1 MIRRKIIGVFLL
13 YAFLLPAFSFGQAT
27 PRIYEAPKEVLDKIR
42 EEGTQN
48 SQVMQT
54 LSYLSDVVGPRLTA
68 SPGMKRGNDW
78 TRDTLAKWGLQ
89 NAHLEAW
96 GPFGRGWTLKRFSAQ
111 IDGPTAIPLIAY
123 PKAWSPGT
131 DVLIPAPV
139 APPVDPKAKKG
150 KTPPPPAAPANPSTA
165 YTSEVVR
172 FNANNEADL
181 EQYKGKLKGKIVLIG
196 AMRDVAARFDAP
208 GKRYTEKELLD
219 LADAPDPAAPRT
231 GGSAG
236 RAGGPGAAGGPNNF
250 QQAAQFNARRFRF
263 LADESAAIL
272 LDQAR
277 GDGGTMFVQSATAVQ
292 LPPAAAGAP
301 ASPPARLYDKGTKIP
316 IQVSVS
322 AEHFNRVAR
331 MIDAGEKVTAT
342 IDLAVEYQD
351 TDLNGYNTVAEIP
364 GSDKADELVML
375 GGHLDS
381 WHSGTGATDN
391 GAGCAVMMEAVR
403 ILQTLGLKPR
413 RTIRIALWTGEE
425 QGLLGSRAYVKQH
438 FGYLGDG
445 STPAFG
451 GGGGGGGGNNAN
463 ATPPKLTRLPEYDKL
478 SAYFNIDNGTGKIR
492 GIYEQGN
499 DNVRPTFRQWFNAF
513 RSPSWYDSAKYD
525 KDKLDMSASTISI
538 SNTGGTDHQSFDAI
552 GLPGFQFIQDEIE
565 YNQRT
570 HHSNMDVFD
579 RIQADDM
586 KQMAIIL
593 ATFVYQTAMMDD
605 KIPKKNN
612 APQ

>member
-1 MIRRKIIGVFLL
+1 MHRRKILGVFLL
-13 YAFLLPAFSFGQAT
+13 YAFLLPTVTFGQT
-27 PRIYEAPKEVLDKIR
+27 SPKIYEAPKETLDKIR
-42 EEGTQN
+42 EEGTKN
-48 SQVMQT
+48 SQIMKT
-54 LSYLSDVVGPRLTA
+54 LGYLSDVIGPRLTA
-68 SPGMKRGNDW
+68 SPGMKRANDW
-78 TRDTLAKWGLQ
+78 TRDTLTSFGLQ

-96 GPFGRGWTLKRFSAQ
+96 GPFGRGWTLKRFSAMV
-111 IDGPTAIPLIAY
+111 DGPTAFPLIAY

-131 DVLIPAPV
+131 DTLIPPP
-139 APPVDPKAKKG
+139 PPVDPKAKG
-150 KTPPPPAAPANPSTA
+150 KAAAPAPAVPATTA
-165 YTSEVVR
+165 FTGDVVR
-172 FNANNEADL
+172 FSANNDAEL
-181 EQYKGKLKGKIVLIG
+181 EQYKGKLKGKIVMMG

-208 GKRYTEKELLD
+208 GKRYTEAELLA
-219 LADAPDPAAPRT
+219 LADAPDPAAPRPPVNRP
-231 GGSAG
+231 AG
-236 RAGGPGAAGGPNNF
+236 ATGGPGGQNAF
-250 QQAAQFNARRFRF
+250 QFNAARFRF
-263 LADESAAIL
+263 LADEGAAIII
-272 LDQAR
+272 DQAR
-277 GDGGTMFVQSATAVQ
+277 GDGGTMFVSQATAVQ
-292 LPPAAAGAP
+292 PPAAAAGATPNP
-301 ASPPARLYDKGTKIP
+301 AARIYDKGTKIP
-316 IQVSVS
+316 IQVTVA
-322 AEHFNRVAR
+322 AEHYNRLAR
-331 MIDAGEKVTAT
+331 MVDAGEKVTAT
-342 IDLAVEYQD
+342 IDVAVEYQD
-351 TDLNGYNTVAEIP
+351 ADLNGYNTVAEIP
-364 GSDKADELVML
+364 GTDKADELVML

-403 ILQTLGLKPR
+403 ILKAIGVQPR

-445 STPAFG
+445 TTPAFGG

-463 ATPPKLTRLPEYDKL
+463 ATPPKLTKLAEYDKL

-499 DNVRPTFRQWFNAF
+499 DNVRPIFRQWFGAF
-513 RSPSWYDSAKYD
+513 RDPKWFDANG
-525 KDKLDMSASTISI
+525 KLDMSANTISI
-538 SNTGGTDHQSFDAI
+538 SNTGGTDHQSFDAV

-605 KIPKKNN
+605 KMPKKNN
-612 APQ
+612 APR

>member
-1 MIRRKIIGVFLL
+1 MLRRKIAGVLL
-13 YAFLLPAFSFGQAT
+13 IHAFLLPAFTLGQTA
-27 PRIYEAPKEVLDKIR
+27 PKIYEAPKDVLDKIR
-42 EEGTQN
+42 DEGTKN

-54 LSYLSDVVGPRLTA
+54 LSYLSDVIGPRLTA
-68 SPGMKRGNDW
+68 SPGMKRGNEW

-89 NAHLEAW
+89 NAHLESW
-96 GPFGRGWTLKRFSAQ
+96 GPFGRGWTLKRFTAQ
-111 IDGPTAIPLIAY
+111 VDGPTAIPLIAY

-131 DVLIPAPV
+131 DTLIPPP
-139 APPVDPKAKKG
+139 PPVDPKAKG
-150 KTPPPPAAPANPSTA
+150 KPMMMMPANPSTA
-165 YTSEVVR
+165 YTGEVVR
-172 FNANNEADL
+172 FNANTEAEL
-181 EQYKGKLKGKIVLIG
+181 EQYRGKLKGKIVMIG
-196 AMRDVAARFDAP
+196 AIRDVPARFEAP

-219 LADAPDPAAPRT
+219 LADAPDPAAPRPAT
-231 GGSAG
+231 PRPGGAG
-236 RAGGPGAAGGPNNF
+236 PGGPGGAGAF
-250 QQAAQFNARRFRF
+250 QFNAARFRF
-263 LADESAAIL
+263 LADEGAAIL
-272 LDQAR
+272 LDAAR

-292 LPPAAAGAP
+292 PPAAAAGAP
-301 ASPPARLYDKGTKIP
+301 ANPPARIYDKGTKVP
-316 IQVSVS
+316 IQVSV
-322 AEHFNRVAR
+322 AVEHFNRMAR

-342 IDLAVEYQD
+342 IDVAVEYQD
-351 TDLNGYNTVAEIP
+351 ADLNGYNTIAELP
-364 GSDKADELVML
+364 GTDKADEVVML

-391 GAGCAVMMEAVR
+391 AAGCSVMMEAMR

-451 GGGGGGGGNNAN
+451 GGGGGGGNAN
-463 ATPPKLTRLPEYDKL
+463 AAPPKLTKLAEYDKF
-478 SAYFNIDNGTGKIR
+478 SSYFNIDNGTGKIR

-499 DNVRPTFRQWFNAF
+499 DNVRPIFRQWLSSF
-513 RSPSWYDSAKYD
+513 RNPAWYDAAKFD
-525 KDKLDMSASTISI
+525 KDKIDMSANTISI
-538 SNTGGTDHQSFDAI
+538 ANTGGTDHQSFDAI

-586 KQMAIIL
+586 KQMSIIL
-593 ATFVYQTAMMDD
+593 AAFVYQAAMMDE
-605 KIPKKNN
+605 KMPKKNN

>member
-1 MIRRKIIGVFLL
+1 MHRRKILGVFLL
-13 YAFLLPAFSFGQAT
+13 YAFLLPTVTFGQT
-27 PRIYEAPKEVLDKIR
+27 SPKIYEAPKETLDKIR
-42 EEGTQN
+42 EEGTKN
-48 SQVMQT
+48 SQIMKT
-54 LSYLSDVVGPRLTA
+54 LGYLSDVIGPRLTA
-68 SPGMKRGNDW
+68 SPGMKRANDW
-78 TRDTLAKWGLQ
+78 TRDTLTSFGLQ

-96 GPFGRGWTLKRFSAQ
+96 GPFGRGWTLKRFSAMV
-111 IDGPTAIPLIAY
+111 DGPTAFPLIAY

-131 DVLIPAPV
+131 DTLISPP
-139 APPVDPKAKKG
+139 PPVDPKAKG
-150 KTPPPPAAPANPSTA
+150 KAAAPAPAVPATTA
-165 YTSEVVR
+165 FTGDVVR
-172 FNANNEADL
+172 FSANNDAEL
-181 EQYKGKLKGKIVLIG
+181 EQYKGKLKGKIVMMG

-208 GKRYTEKELLD
+208 GKRYTEAELLA
-219 LADAPDPAAPRT
+219 LADAPDPAAPRPPVNRP
-231 GGSAG
+231 AG
-236 RAGGPGAAGGPNNF
+236 ATGGPGGQNAF
-250 QQAAQFNARRFRF
+250 QFNAARFRF
-263 LADESAAIL
+263 LADEGAAIII
-272 LDQAR
+272 DQAR
-277 GDGGTMFVQSATAVQ
+277 GDGGTMFVSQATAVQ
-292 LPPAAAGAP
+292 PPAAAAGATPNP
-301 ASPPARLYDKGTKIP
+301 AARIYDKGTKIP
-316 IQVSVS
+316 IQVTVA
-322 AEHFNRVAR
+322 AEHYNRLAR
-331 MIDAGEKVTAT
+331 MVDAGEKVTAT
-342 IDLAVEYQD
+342 IDVAVEYQD
-351 TDLNGYNTVAEIP
+351 ADLNGYNTVAEIP
-364 GSDKADELVML
+364 GTDKADELVML

-403 ILQTLGLKPR
+403 ILKAIGVQPR

-445 STPAFG
+445 TTPAFGG

-463 ATPPKLTRLPEYDKL
+463 ATPPKLTKLAEYDKL

-499 DNVRPTFRQWFNAF
+499 DNVRPIFRQWFGAF
-513 RSPSWYDSAKYD
+513 RDPKWFDANG
-525 KDKLDMSASTISI
+525 KLDMSANTISI
-538 SNTGGTDHQSFDAI
+538 SNTGGTDHQSFDAV

-605 KIPKKNN
+605 KMPKKNN
-612 APQ
+612 APR